1 MVVVGEVVAEQDQP
15 REVDLTPGDLAEHHG
30 KTTGEAR
37 GGDATESFAIAEAQ
51 SRSAEVE
58 ERRVAAA
65 QVEAP
70 LFDLAEQQEE
80 PRELLPLGRDDGVEL
95 TEQLVVGEAG
105 ERAGDQ
111 RQLLLQG
118 DDNYSCRAAST

>member
-1 MVVVGEVVAEQDQP
+1 
-15 REVDLTPGDLAEHHG
+15 DLAEHHG

-80 PRELLPLGRDDGVEL
+80 PRQLLPLGRDDGVDL
-95 TEQLVVGEAG
+95 TEQLVVSEAG
-105 ERAGDQ
+105 ERAGQ
-111 RQLLLQG
+111 RRAQRTVGGNGLVERAGQG
-118 DDNYSCRAAST
+118 RHESSIHPGFRAL